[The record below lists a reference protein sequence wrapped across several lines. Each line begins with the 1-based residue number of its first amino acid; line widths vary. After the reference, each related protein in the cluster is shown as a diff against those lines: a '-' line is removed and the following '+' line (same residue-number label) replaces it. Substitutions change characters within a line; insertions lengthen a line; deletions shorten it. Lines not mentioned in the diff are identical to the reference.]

1 MGNTQGE
8 RKFVR
13 QQEKYS
19 LAEKKELGVLNKNV
33 TPYLLQPQFIL
44 LYFPTLHLIRP
55 PPPLF
60 IRDQRVISCTKD
72 ELLGFIFNNYSS
84 FVNLLLHMIL
94 SGDSVYICKIKKNK
108 VPYHTIADKLLVEW
122 LPKENYGSYR
132 DRESK

>member
-55 PPPLF
+55 PPPHYLF
-60 IRDQRVISCTKD
+60 GTK
-72 ELLGFIFNNYSS
+72 E
-84 FVNLLLHMIL
+84 
-94 SGDSVYICKIKKNK
+94 
-108 VPYHTIADKLLVEW
+108 
-122 LPKENYGSYR
+122 
-132 DRESK
+132 